1 MIEKI
6 IDLIWDLFWRR
17 LILRFKQFFL
27 YCVGGGL
34 AFVTDAGLLFVFTEY
49 GHIWYLFSATL
60 SFLISGVVN
69 YSFQYFITFKGQ
81 GGELKKQAGI
91 FLLVALVGLA
101 INNSLLYLQVEVFG
115 LWYMAAKAIAA
126 VVVLIWNFFMNK
138 RFTFKGNKVTSNK

>member
-1 MIEKI
+1 MIK
-6 IDLIWDLFWRR
+6 LIKLLWNLVWHRW
-17 LILRFKQFFL
+17 LARFQQFIK

-49 GHIWYLFSATL
+49 FGIWYLFSATL

-69 YSFQYFITFKGQ
+69 YSFQYFVTFKGQ

-91 FLLVALVGLA
+91 FLLVALVGLV

-126 VVVLIWNFFMNK
+126 VVVLIWNFLMNK
-138 RFTFKGNKVTSNK
+138 RFTFKGNK